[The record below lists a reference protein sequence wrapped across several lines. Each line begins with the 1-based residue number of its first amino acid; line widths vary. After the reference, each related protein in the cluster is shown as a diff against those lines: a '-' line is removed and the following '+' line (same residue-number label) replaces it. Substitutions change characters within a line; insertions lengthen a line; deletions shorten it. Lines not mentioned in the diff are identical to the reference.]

1 MKKSETI
8 ELNAIGTKVKLEDD
22 IIGTIVGIN
31 ISHNNSI
38 LYQVGWWNGRTYTK
52 EFFMPTQLV
61 ITTDETTRIGFA

>member
-1 MKKSETI
+1 MKKVQTLEVNTI
-8 ELNAIGTKVKLEDD
+8 GAKVKLEDD

-31 ISHNNSI
+31 ISHNNSV
-38 LYQVGWWNGRTYTK
+38 LYQVGWWNGRSYMK